1 MVEQLPHASY
11 YADFEEALL
20 GFARYARLQGIKVG
34 IQEVQESLLSVEW
47 ELHQH
52 PILFRYA
59 LRSIFCSDKEQ
70 LELFDQIFEIFWG
83 VEKGKFKAKEEEQE
97 NKNRTQK
104 ISASRVWMGKN
115 ESREDQERDD
125 SENVSGANAVERLR
139 QTDFGS
145 ISGIEAEMLEE
156 LAMKLWQQ
164 MSKRIK
170 KRFKQAQ
177 NKGRVD
183 IRNTIRHSLPTG
195 GEPINLYR
203 KKVVPRKQKLVILL
217 DVSGSMDT
225 YSFFLLRFI
234 WALKSHFSKVDA
246 YIFST
251 TLVRITDIL
260 ENKHLDHALEI
271 LAQYAEEW
279 SSGTKIGECLK
290 AFNHSF
296 AREALSGRSTVI
308 VLSDGLDTGESGLL
322 ASELSKIRLR
332 TRKLIW
338 LNPLK
343 GAKIYQPIQQGI
355 VTAMPFLDTFQ
366 SGHSLNSLLELEN
379 YLLEV

>member
-11 YADFEEALL
+11 YADLEEALL

-34 IQEVQESLLSVEW
+34 IQEVQESLQSVEW

-52 PILFRYA
+52 PIIFRYA

-70 LELFDQIFEIFWG
+70 LALFDQIFEIFWG
-83 VEKGKFKAKEEEQE
+83 VEKGKFKAKEEEEQ

-115 ESREDQERDD
+115 EAREDQERDD
-125 SENVSGANAVERLR
+125 SENVSGANTVERLR

-170 KRFKQAQ
+170 KRFKQAE

-183 IRNTIRHSLPTG
+183 IRSTIRHSLPTG

-251 TLVRITDIL
+251 NLVRITDIL
-260 ENKHLDHALEI
+260 ETKHLDHALEI

-290 AFNHSF
+290 AFNHRF

-343 GAKIYQPIQQGI
+343 GATVYQPIQQGI
-355 VTAMPFLDTFQ
+355 VTALPFLDTFQ